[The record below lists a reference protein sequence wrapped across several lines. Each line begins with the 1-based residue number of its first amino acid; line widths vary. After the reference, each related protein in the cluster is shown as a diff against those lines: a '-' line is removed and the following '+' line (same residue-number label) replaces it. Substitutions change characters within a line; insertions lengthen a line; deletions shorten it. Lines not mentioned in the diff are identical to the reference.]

1 MFSILITLHIIIVL
15 AMIGLILLQRSEGG
29 GFGASPSSSVFS
41 VRGKTDFMTRTTA
54 FLATAFF
61 VNCFVL
67 ALLASRPEK
76 TLKNQGQPAQ
86 TETSLP
92 TAPTIPT
99 EPAKK

>member
-1 MFSILITLHIIIVL
+1 MISILIALHIIIVL
-15 AMIGLILLQRSEGG
+15 SMIGLILLQRSEGG

-67 ALLASRPEK
+67 ALLASRPDK
-76 TLKNQGQPAQ
+76 TLKKPEGGTHTEAPA
-86 TETSLP
+86 LP
-92 TAPTIPT
+92 TAPELPSG
-99 EPAKK
+99 PKK